1 MAYRDYKLNIIM
13 ESQDWKLKVTEEE
26 GKIDQKKVMFLVY
39 DVSSRTYEQNA
50 ILTLEGV
57 NEEAFHAFEY
67 EIKRFF
73 YDGNPRFGKCIAKG
87 EDFAVYHS
95 KQTTSSKNTY
105 GYCIVAGVYYTL

>member
-26 GKIDQKKVMFLVY
+26 VKIDQKKVRFLAY

-67 EIKRFF
+67 ETKE
-73 YDGNPRFGKCIAKG
+73 NPLCPELIEK
-87 EDFAVYHS
+87 
-95 KQTTSSKNTY
+95 
-105 GYCIVAGVYYTL
+105 IVEHYFL